1 MKRLNTIFSKRGIR
15 MKKSSVFDPRTSAL
29 KKIVRGRKTEAQASA
44 ATVESTSTAN
54 SRRLTLENQLDAMQI
69 KLRKLSHEIERLQTA
84 VDTQHRQAD
93 QVKQAAQIAQA
104 EQQRIEEQKIQA
116 QQDLQSATIENIN
129 KLSQK
134 ISNKQNDIL
143 IDRQRIDELKDV
155 KNASKR
161 SAEDEAQIKRLNEQ
175 QKVLEETEAEVQKK
189 VDVAN
194 RIVQREVQAVEKAK
208 VAISDTADQ
217 DVQQA
222 REKLQNKQIDLNT
235 ARYNLRGAERKL
247 ADVKE
252 SLTEVKNQTSLLQ
265 GDAATTL
272 QATKEKLLND
282 EQLLIDYQNRLAIL
296 QNANNR
302 MQSLRAELRRAK
314 EAVQLENRKR
324 ENIQQEL
331 AEKINQLTVAKRK
344 GLNYQREIEKL
355 QQDLQAVP
363 QQTVQKSTS
372 TNQRLPQVGESTH
385 HGISNRT
392 SLLKVAAL
400 TVSEILTRLDFGHHK
415 KRKK

>member
-1 MKRLNTIFSKRGIR
+1 MKRLNPIFSKRGIR
-15 MKKSSVFDPRTSAL
+15 MKKSSVFDQRTSAL
-29 KKIVRGRKTEAQASA
+29 KKIVKGRKAEAQSSA
-44 ATVESTSTAN
+44 VTVESATPTAS
-54 SRRLTLENQLDAMQI
+54 SRRASLEGQLDAAQT
-69 KLRKLSHEIERLQTA
+69 KLRELSHEIEQLQMA

-93 QVKQAAQIAQA
+93 QAKQAAQTAQA
-104 EQQRIEEQKIQA
+104 EQQRIEEQKVQA

-143 IDRQRIDELKDV
+143 IGRQRIDELKDA
-155 KNASKR
+155 KDTGKR

-175 QKVLEETEAEVQKK
+175 QKVLEETQAEVQKN
-189 VDVAN
+189 VDGAN
-194 RIVQREVQAVEKAK
+194 QIVQREVQAVEKAK
-208 VAISDTADQ
+208 IAISDAADQ

-222 REKLQNKQIDLNT
+222 REKLQTKQIDLNT

-252 SLTEVKNQTSLLQ
+252 NLTEVKNQTSLLQ
-265 GDAATTL
+265 GDAAATL
-272 QATKEKLLND
+272 QATKEKLAND
-282 EQLLIDYQNRLAIL
+282 EQLLVDYQNRLAVL

-314 EAVQLENRKR
+314 EAVQRETRKR

-344 GLNYQREIEKL
+344 GLDCQQEIEELQRKL
-355 QQDLQAVP
+355 RTAPQPEIQKPAVL
-363 QQTVQKSTS
+363 
-372 TNQRLPQVGESTH
+372 NQRLPQVGENH
-385 HGISNRT
+385 HGTSKRP

-415 KRKK
+415 KRKQ

>member
-1 MKRLNTIFSKRGIR
+1 MKRLNPIFSKRGIR
-15 MKKSSVFDPRTSAL
+15 MKKSSVFDQRTSAL
-29 KKIVRGRKTEAQASA
+29 KKIVKGRKAEAQSSA
-44 ATVESTSTAN
+44 VTVESATPTAS
-54 SRRLTLENQLDAMQI
+54 SRRASLEGQLDAAQT
-69 KLRKLSHEIERLQTA
+69 KLRELSHEIEQLQTA

-93 QVKQAAQIAQA
+93 QAKQAAQIAQA
-104 EQQRIEEQKIQA
+104 EQQRIEEQKVQA

-143 IDRQRIDELKDV
+143 IDRQRIDELKDA
-155 KNASKR
+155 KDTGKR

-175 QKVLEETEAEVQKK
+175 QKALEETQAEVQKN
-189 VDVAN
+189 VDGAN
-194 RIVQREVQAVEKAK
+194 QIVQREVQAVEKAK
-208 VAISDTADQ
+208 VAISDAADQ

-222 REKLQNKQIDLNT
+222 REKLQTKQIDLNT

-252 SLTEVKNQTSLLQ
+252 NLTEVKNQTSLLQ
-265 GDAATTL
+265 GDATATL
-272 QATKEKLLND
+272 QATKEKLAND
-282 EQLLIDYQNRLAIL
+282 EQLLVDYQNRLAVL

-314 EAVQLENRKR
+314 EAVQRETRKR

-344 GLNYQREIEKL
+344 GLDCQQEIEELQRKL
-355 QQDLQAVP
+355 RTAPQPEIQKPAVL
-363 QQTVQKSTS
+363 
-372 TNQRLPQVGESTH
+372 NQRLPQVGENH
-385 HGISNRT
+385 HGTSKRP

-415 KRKK
+415 KRKQ

>member
-1 MKRLNTIFSKRGIR
+1 
-15 MKKSSVFDPRTSAL
+15 MKKSSVFDQRTSAL
-29 KKIVRGRKTEAQASA
+29 KKIVKERKAESQSSA
-44 ATVESTSTAN
+44 ATVESTPTAS
-54 SRRLTLENQLDAMQI
+54 SRRASLESQLDAAQT
-69 KLRKLSHEIERLQTA
+69 KLRKLSHEIEQLQTA
-84 VDTQHRQAD
+84 VDNQHRQAD
-93 QVKQAAQIAQA
+93 QAKQAAQTAQA
-104 EQQRIEEQKIQA
+104 EQQRIEEQKIQT

-143 IDRQRIDELKDV
+143 IDRQRIDELKDA
-155 KNASKR
+155 KDTGKR

-175 QKVLEETEAEVQKK
+175 QKALEETQAEVQKN
-189 VDVAN
+189 VDGAN
-194 RIVQREVQAVEKAK
+194 QIVQREVQAVEKAK
-208 VAISDTADQ
+208 VAIGDAADQ

-222 REKLQNKQIDLNT
+222 REKLQTKQIDLNT

-252 SLTEVKNQTSLLQ
+252 NLTEVKNQTSLLQ
-265 GDAATTL
+265 GDATATL
-272 QATKEKLLND
+272 QATKEKLAND
-282 EQLLIDYQNRLAIL
+282 EQLLVDYQNRLAVL

-302 MQSLRAELRRAK
+302 MQSLRAELRRAE
-314 EAVQLENRKR
+314 EAVQRETRKR

-331 AEKINQLTVAKRK
+331 AEKINRLTVAKRK
-344 GLNYQREIEKL
+344 GLDCQQEIEELQRKL
-355 QQDLQAVP
+355 RSVSQPEIQKPAVP
-363 QQTVQKSTS
+363 
-372 TNQRLPQVGESTH
+372 NQRLPQVGENAH
-385 HGISNRT
+385 YHGTPKRT

>member
-1 MKRLNTIFSKRGIR
+1 

-44 ATVESTSTAN
+44 AMVESTSTAN

-155 KNASKR
+155 KDASKR

-302 MQSLRAELRRAK
+302 MQSLRAELRRVK

>member
-44 ATVESTSTAN
+44 AMVESTSTAN

-155 KNASKR
+155 KDASKR

-302 MQSLRAELRRAK
+302 MQSLRAELRRVK

>member
-1 MKRLNTIFSKRGIR
+1 

-155 KNASKR
+155 KDASKR

-302 MQSLRAELRRAK
+302 MQSLRAELRRVK